1 MAAERRSAAAPAS
14 VGTAPGPV
22 RLLPL
27 REDTWLLAVDGSRGA
42 DSAARYVARTA
53 KALGVGAIRLVN
65 ARLPSVGAERTS
77 VARQR
82 AEAMADA
89 RRTTAS
95 AQRILDFAG
104 LKYRLEAPVGDDP
117 AAMIVGASENADV
130 TEVIM
135 GTRGVSMLSS
145 ITLGSVAYKVLHMAR
160 RSITL
165 VPDRARA
172 AGRGGGRNPL
182 VMLLA
187 VDGSGAANRAVQYAA
202 RQAAA
207 NSAARVLLLNVQ
219 PRIVS
224 QNVRR
229 FVSRA
234 QIEMYAQQEAAA
246 AMRAAERILGKA
258 GVRYERRVS
267 RGDVVETILETAT
280 ESDCGR
286 IVLGTRGR
294 GAAKSLLL
302 GSVAYGVVHH
312 ADMPVTVVKQALP
325 APVLLPGPA
334 ARR

>member
-1 MAAERRSAAAPAS
+1 MAAERQSAAAPGAA
-14 VGTAPGPV
+14 GTPPGATRP
-22 RLLPL
+22 LPL
-27 REDTWLLAVDGSRGA
+27 RADTWLLAVDGSRGA
-42 DSAARYVARTA
+42 DNAARYVAHTA
-53 KALGVGAIRLVN
+53 KALGVGAIRVVN
-65 ARLPSVGAERTS
+65 ARLPAVGAERTS

-82 AEAMADA
+82 TDAMADA

-130 TEVIM
+130 TEVVM

-160 RSITL
+160 RSVTL

-207 NSAARVLLLNVQ
+207 SSAARVLLLNVQ

-229 FVSRA
+229 FVSIA

-267 RGDVVETILETAT
+267 RGDVVETILETAA

-325 APVLLPGPA
+325 APVLLPRSS
-334 ARR
+334 ARP